1 MQTPGEGVTP
11 PRLRRGVPMLSS
23 DDLQMI
29 RAVVRQELTGLL
41 HPSVR
46 VTADVSALHAY
57 VANATLPPAND
68 TQPDQPPPDAA

>member
-1 MQTPGEGVTP
+1 
-11 PRLRRGVPMLSS
+11 MLNS

-41 HPSVR
+41 HPSVVR

-57 VANATLPPAND
+57 VATATSPPAND
-68 TQPDQPPPDAA
+68 THPDQPPPDAA